1 MVVTSAG
8 PAEGKSTVVSNL
20 GIAIAEVN
28 HKTLL
33 IDADLRKPRQHD
45 IFNLKNDKGLS
56 ELLRSKDTVSA
67 LLEDGFIQETDIPD
81 LYVLTSGTATSAA
94 TSLLYS
100 SRMPELIQKLRAE
113 FESVL
118 IDTPPM
124 LQIPDARVLGRM
136 VDRVVLVTRAGKT
149 TRAAAIAARQR
160 FSEDGTKML
169 GTILNDWNP
178 KRSPN
183 GYYGSYDGYYYGRY
197 RNGYNGSYSERN
209 SES

>member
-1 MVVTSAG
+1 
-8 PAEGKSTVVSNL
+8 
-20 GIAIAEVN
+20 
-28 HKTLL
+28 
-33 IDADLRKPRQHD
+33 
-45 IFNLKNDKGLS
+45 
-56 ELLRSKDTVSA
+56 
-67 LLEDGFIQETDIPD
+67 
-81 LYVLTSGTATSAA
+81 
-94 TSLLYS
+94 
-100 SRMPELIQKLRAE
+100 MPELIQKLRTE
-113 FESVL
+113 FECIL

-183 GYYGSYDGYYYGRY
+183 GYYG
-197 RNGYNGSYSERN
+197 NYNGSYYGGYGRGYGDSYYGQRKSE
-209 SES
+209 